1 MMLDDDVDILLDYN
15 YFRCDRKIL
24 TVTLTQMTL
33 RGKIWNNIHIWNRS
47 HIVAGILNLNI
58 WIWNGPHISTKVWIV
73 DRRLSNKKNWFTFIL
88 AAAVKATPEVRWGAR
103 RKLKFDFQN
112 EKKNVCLNCF
122 VKIYLQ
128 NFKTR
133 DNMEL
138 FVVKPLVCFNTFFWH
153 SLEECGKYFFMFLPA
168 TLCMLAATLNSHFLP
183 PKMKCCKKELK
194 LIWVS
199 ISGIYIIK
207 MIGMD
212 LIS

>member
-88 AAAVKATPEVRWGAR
+88 AAVKATPEVRWGSYE
-103 RKLKFDFQN
+103 KNSNSISKMKNCFD
-112 EKKNVCLNCF
+112 CF

-183 PKMKCCKKELK
+183 PKMKCCKKRVKADRSFNLGH
-194 LIWVS
+194 IQ
-199 ISGIYIIK
+199 

>member
-1 MMLDDDVDILLDYN
+1 MMMDDDVDILLDSN

-33 RGKIWNNIHIWNRS
+33 RGKIWNDIHIWNRS

-112 EKKNVCLNCF
+112 EKNVRLDCF

-138 FVVKPLVCFNTFFWH
+138 FVVKPLVCFNTFF
-153 SLEECGKYFFMFLPA
+153 LAFFGRMWKIFFHVSASHLVHVSCHIKLP
-168 TLCMLAATLNSHFLP
+168 LSP
-183 PKMKCCKKELK
+183 PKNEILQKKELK
-194 LIWVS
+194 LIGVS
-199 ISGIYIIK
+199 ISGIYK
-207 MIGMD
+207 W
-212 LIS
+212 